1 MQSTQTITSSS
12 SSAGPSTTSA
22 ASSSSSGKPDRLYV
36 GNLSPTVD
44 EYTLIQI
51 FSKYGKITKLDFM
64 FHKTGVLKGKPRGF
78 AFVQFANKDDALK
91 AMVKLHDR
99 LLRGRKLVV
108 TYASS
113 APTDTLPLSTKG
125 RRPNEAAKTTT
136 LSLLKTSRKPQS
148 AAAQIAAMEAKL
160 ANMARTKPSDE
171 TYIPG
176 QSGSGSGSTSRL
188 GTPGTIEG
196 SPLPDDGMLGDEEAE
211 QAARDLEMEMEV
223 ELARAT
229 GVTKTGAEGVA
240 GNNDQVQSRGS
251 EAEGISVSPETHATE
266 QPKGAD
272 SPLPPK
278 PSHGVAVTSQK
289 GKGKGKVK
297 ERQQEQEQEQADS
310 KRGLAGLPKK
320 PAF

>member
-1 MQSTQTITSSS
+1 MQSTQTIAS
-12 SSAGPSTTSA
+12 SSAGPST
-22 ASSSSSGKPDRLYV
+22 SSSSASASASASASGKPDRLYV

-113 APTDTLPLSTKG
+113 APTDNLPLPTYGTKG

-176 QSGSGSGSTSRL
+176 QSGSGSTSTSRL
-188 GTPGTIEG
+188 GTPGTNGGETSIEG
-196 SPLPDDGMLGDEEAE
+196 SPMPDHAPDDEVLGDQEGEK
-211 QAARDLEMEMEV
+211 AARDLEMEMEA
-223 ELARAT
+223 ELARVT
-229 GVTKTGAEGVA
+229 GGAEDTPENA
-240 GNNDQVQSRGS
+240 GRTQSLSDGLRADE
-251 EAEGISVSPETHATE
+251 EAAPAEPNFTRSSTGESSTKEMGKE
-266 QPKGAD
+266 KKKEKEKEKGMQRPK
-272 SPLPPK
+272 
-278 PSHGVAVTSQK
+278 T
-289 GKGKGKVK
+289 
-297 ERQQEQEQEQADS
+297 
-310 KRGLAGLPKK
+310 GLAGLPKR